1 MTPSPSAPPAPGRR
15 ARVDRGI
22 VLLLTPILWGA
33 TFPVA
38 KVALEDLHP
47 LSFMAWTRALGC
59 VTILTALPLLGR
71 RRVALASLRAMVGPG
86 ALLGAL
92 LFAGYTLQT
101 IGLDLTTATNAGF
114 ITGLYVVFTP
124 LMGFALFRQ
133 STGRSVWTAVILSVT
148 GLGLLSTPTL
158 TTFAPRA
165 GDLLVLASALAWA
178 GHVTALGRF
187 APRFPAELLSLA
199 QVIAATLFHLV
210 AAAFVGLEPGAA
222 LGAAPLL
229 LITGVLGTGVAY
241 TLQIVAQQAIT
252 PARAAIILS
261 GESLASALLAVA
273 WLGERLALH
282 QWAGAALI
290 TVAMVASELG
300 ARRATRATAAPL

>member
-1 MTPSPSAPPAPGRR
+1 VTPTSPPPAPAGRLR
-15 ARVDRGI
+15 IDRGI

-38 KVALEDLHP
+38 KVALEELHP

-59 VTILTALPLLGR
+59 VTILAALPLLGPR
-71 RRVALASLRAMVGPG
+71 GTAPTPLPKIAAPG

-101 IGLDLTTATNAGF
+101 LGLDLTTATNAGF

-124 LMGFALFRQ
+124 LMGLLLFGQ
-133 STGRSVWTAVILSVT
+133 STARAVWIAVVLSVV
-148 GLGLLSTPTL
+148 GLALLSTPTL
-158 TTFAPRA
+158 TAFTPRA
-165 GDLLVLASALAWA
+165 GDVLVLASALAWA

-199 QVIAATLFHLV
+199 QVIAATLFHLA
-210 AAAFVGLEPGAA
+210 AAAFVGLEPRAA
-222 LGAAPLL
+222 LKAAPLL
-229 LITGVLGTGVAY
+229 VVTGVLGTGVAY
-241 TLQIVAQQAIT
+241 TLQIVAQQALT
-252 PARAAIILS
+252 PARAAVILS
-261 GESLASALLAVA
+261 GESLASALLAVT

-282 QWAGAALI
+282 QWAGGGLI
-290 TVAMVASELG
+290 TIAMVTSELG
-300 ARRATRATAAPL
+300 ARRATRAPLAPM